1 MYKMKLYLSITDDLI
16 DEVDSKWKY
25 AKKARQISQEL
36 TALLAQA
43 ETEERDRRSK
53 LNLSVKTTS
62 FNMFGSEILA
72 PSDSFAK
79 RINGLEEEK
88 HKLSNLVSQH
98 EMANIKMFVKIN

>member
-43 ETEERDRRSK
+43 ETDRRQRREAA
-53 LNLSVKTTS
+53 LALRREAAASV
-62 FNMFGSEILA
+62 LA
-72 PSDSFAK
+72 GGVHGHGGGRVAGA
-79 RINGLEEEK
+79 RRL
-88 HKLSNLVSQH
+88 
-98 EMANIKMFVKIN
+98 